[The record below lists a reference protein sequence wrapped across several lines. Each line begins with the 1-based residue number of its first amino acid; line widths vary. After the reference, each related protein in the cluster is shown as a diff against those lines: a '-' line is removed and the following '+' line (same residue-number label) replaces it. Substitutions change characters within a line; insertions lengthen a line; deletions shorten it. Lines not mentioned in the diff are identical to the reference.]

1 MKIKCLI
8 VDDEALARQVV
19 KKYLEDLSEFEIVAE
34 CKNAIEAIDCL
45 NKESVDLIFL
55 DINMPKL
62 SGLSF
67 LKTLLNPPM
76 VILTTA
82 YREYAIEAYELA
94 VIDYL
99 NKPFSFERFLKAINR
114 AKTIFESKQS
124 MEKAP
129 QPKEE
134 FELKSDFIFIK
145 ADKKT
150 HRLSFKD
157 IIYVEALGDYIKI
170 HTEQTSIVTYMSL
183 KKMEAI
189 LPSTLFPRVHK
200 SYIISL
206 EKIISIEG
214 NMVEIANEKITIGSS
229 YRKNFFNLIKSHS
242 A

>member
-1 MKIKCLI
+1 MKTTCLI
-8 VDDEALARQVV
+8 IDDEPLAINVIKNHLKQFNDIELVNT
-19 KKYLEDLSEFEIVAE
+19 FN
-34 CKNAIEAIDCL
+34 NAIDALSFL
-45 NKESVDLIFL
+45 NDNCVDLIFL
-55 DINMPKL
+55 DINMPL
-62 SGLSF
+62 LDGLNF
-67 LKTLLNPPM
+67 IKTLENKPQ
-76 VILTTA
+76 IIITTA
-82 YREYAIEAYELA
+82 HTEFAVDSYELD
-94 VIDYL
+94 VLDYL
-99 NKPFSFERFLKAINR
+99 VKPIPFGRFLKAINR

-124 MEKAP
+124 MEKLP

-157 IIYVEALGDYIKI
+157 IIYIEALGDYIKI
-170 HTEQTSIVTYMSL
+170 YTEQTSIVTYMSL

>member
-1 MKIKCLI
+1 MKIRCLI

-19 KKYLEDLSEFEIVAE
+19 KKYLEDLNEFEIVAE

-45 NKESVDLIFL
+45 NRESVDLIFL

-67 LKTLLNPPM
+67 LKTLQNPPI

-82 YREYAIEAYELA
+82 YREYALEAYELA

-114 AKTIFESKQS
+114 AKMIFESKQNLI
-124 MEKAP
+124 ETKP
-129 QPKEE
+129 TQEGI
-134 FELKSDFIFIK
+134 KSDFIFIK

-150 HRLSFKD
+150 HRISFSN
-157 IIYVEALGDYIKI
+157 IIYIEALGDYIKI
-170 HTEQTSIVTYMSL
+170 HTEDSTIVTYMSL
-183 KKMEAI
+183 KKIEAI
-189 LPSTLFPRVHK
+189 LPPSLFPRIHK

-206 EKIISIEG
+206 EKTVSIEG